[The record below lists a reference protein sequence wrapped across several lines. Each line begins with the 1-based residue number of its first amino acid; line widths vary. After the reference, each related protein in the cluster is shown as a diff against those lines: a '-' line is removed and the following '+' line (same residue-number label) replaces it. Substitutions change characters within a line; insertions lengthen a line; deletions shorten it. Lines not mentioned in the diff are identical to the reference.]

1 MRLITLTVTM
11 LLFFLFFFLFLDR
24 AYSLMRQGILP
35 GLNPVHDFHLA
46 QSFYFCFWYIPHYNV
61 SNGTLI
67 TSVCS
72 SPMHQRANGKAES
85 AVKIMKSLLR
95 KTHKEGGD
103 PYEAM
108 LEQRNTPHQDTGLG
122 PAEMMFNRRTR
133 SFLPTYLVSRA
144 YETNQGHTKNL

>member
-1 MRLITLTVTM
+1 MTSTLLKV
-11 LLFFLFFFLFLDR
+11 FIFAF
-24 AYSLMRQGILP
+24 GI
-35 GLNPVHDFHLA
+35 
-46 QSFYFCFWYIPHYNV
+46 IPHYNV

-67 TSVCS
+67 T
-72 SPMHQRANGKAES
+72 MHQRANGKAES

-108 LEQRNTPHQDTGLG
+108 LETSTPRQDAGRGT
-122 PAEMMFNRRTR
+122 AEMMFNKRTR

-144 YETNQGHTKNL
+144 YETNQGHTKSL